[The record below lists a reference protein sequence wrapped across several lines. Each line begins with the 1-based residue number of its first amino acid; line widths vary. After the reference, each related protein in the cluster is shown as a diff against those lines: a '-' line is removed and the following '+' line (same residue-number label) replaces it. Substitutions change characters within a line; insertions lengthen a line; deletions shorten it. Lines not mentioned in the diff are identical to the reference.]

1 MSRPALDEPT
11 GAERL
16 REPQSETA
24 SSDRWTPRWLSWSL
38 IASAGLVFLAW
49 LFLSVMHVDDR
60 YQLDHVSGARIAL
73 AQRFNDGTLYP
84 ELYDGR
90 LYGGTRFMPIPIV
103 VHGLVARLTDD
114 YVVSGKLVSYAF
126 TAALVATMFV
136 LLRRL
141 RCPFALAV
149 ALPALVLTTATG
161 LSGSMNARADVL
173 PLLLQVIAVGIV
185 ADTARRGPT
194 IAAGAL
200 AGVAFMSKLSA
211 VWAPVAI
218 VIWLFARDR
227 KRTPMFAVAFVA
239 TAGAL
244 LALFTVITDGR
255 ILENVFGLST
265 SGVTGLRSILLTP
278 YRFVHLMVDQ
288 MTTAWAV
295 IPLVGLAAWTSMRF
309 RAASIWLVS
318 LLCALGVVL
327 VVLTDVGTGFN
338 QLIDIV
344 VLIAIVIGEFVGRLW
359 DEHAAIEAGTAR
371 ILQTVIVLVLLW
383 VTLSGLAV
391 TFGPDVETTLQGQVS
406 FDPEPLA
413 GLEPPPRSVLS
424 DDPYVPVSLG
434 QVPVVLDAFM
444 LPRLADEHPD
454 AIPDLVERI
463 DAREFDLIVL
473 VEPLEPVERSWW
485 TEQHFGI
492 DVARAMSRAYTY
504 VGRMQGYHLYEPN
517 ADTAT

>member
-16 REPQSETA
+16 REAHPGA
-24 SSDRWTPRWLSWSL
+24 SSRDRWTPQWLSWAL
-38 IASAGLVFLAW
+38 IAAAGLVFLAW
-49 LFLSVMHVDDR
+49 LFLAASHVDDR
-60 YQLDHVSGARIAL
+60 YQLDHVSGARMAL

-103 VHGLVARLTDD
+103 VHGLVARLTGE
-114 YVVSGKLVSYAF
+114 YVLSGKLVGYAF
-126 TAALVATMFV
+126 MAALAATMFV

-141 RCPFALAV
+141 RCPTAFAV
-149 ALPALVLTTATG
+149 ALPALVLTTDTG
-161 LSGSMNARADVL
+161 LSGSMNTRADVL
-173 PLLLQVIAVGIV
+173 PMLLQVIAVAIV
-185 ADTARRGPT
+185 ASIPRRAPT

-200 AGVAFMSKLSA
+200 AGLAFMSKLSA
-211 VWAPVAI
+211 VWAPLAI

-227 KRTPMFAVAFVA
+227 KRLPVFAATFAA

-255 ILENVFGLST
+255 VLENVFGLST
-265 SGVTGLRSILLTP
+265 SGITGLRSILLTP

-295 IPLVGLAAWTSMRF
+295 IPLVGLAVWMSVGS
-309 RAASIWLVS
+309 RAVSIWLVS
-318 LLCALGVVL
+318 LLCALAVVL

-344 VLIAIVIGEFVGRLW
+344 VLIAIVIGEFVGRLQ
-359 DEHAAIEAGTAR
+359 DGRAGIERATAGV
-371 ILQTVIVLVLLW
+371 LQTGVALALLW

-391 TFGPDVETTLQGQVS
+391 TFGPDVETTLQGEVS
-406 FDPEPLA
+406 FDREPLA
-413 GLEPPPRSVLS
+413 ALETSPRSVLS

-463 DAREFDLIVL
+463 DAHEFDLIVL
-473 VEPLEPVERSWW
+473 VEPLKPVERPWW

-492 DVARAMSRAYTY
+492 DVAQAISRAYTY
-504 VGRMQGYHLYEPN
+504 VGRMQGYHLYVPN

>member
-1 MSRPALDEPT
+1 
-11 GAERL
+11 
-16 REPQSETA
+16 
-24 SSDRWTPRWLSWSL
+24 
-38 IASAGLVFLAW
+38 
-49 LFLSVMHVDDR
+49 
-60 YQLDHVSGARIAL
+60 
-73 AQRFNDGTLYP
+73 
-84 ELYDGR
+84 
-90 LYGGTRFMPIPIV
+90 
-103 VHGLVARLTDD
+103 
-114 YVVSGKLVSYAF
+114 
-126 TAALVATMFV
+126 
-136 LLRRL
+136 
-141 RCPFALAV
+141 
-149 ALPALVLTTATG
+149 
-161 LSGSMNARADVL
+161 
-173 PLLLQVIAVGIV
+173 
-185 ADTARRGPT
+185 
-194 IAAGAL
+194 
-200 AGVAFMSKLSA
+200 
-211 VWAPVAI
+211 VWAPIAI

-227 KRTPMFAVAFVA
+227 KRIPAFAVAFVA

-265 SGVTGLRSILLTP
+265 SGVSGLRSILLTP

-295 IPLVGLAAWTSMRF
+295 VPLVGLAAWVSMRS

-318 LLCALGVVL
+318 LLCAVAVVL

-344 VLIAIVIGEFVGRLW
+344 VLIAIVIGELVGRLR
-359 DEHAAIEAGTAR
+359 DDHSGIETGTTR
-371 ILQTVIVLVLLW
+371 ILQTGIALALLW

-413 GLEPPPRSVLS
+413 GLETSPRSLLS

-454 AIPDLVERI
+454 PIPDLVERI

-473 VEPLEPVERSWW
+473 VEPLEPIERPWW

-504 VGRMQGYHLYEPN
+504 VGMMQGYHLYEPN
-517 ADTAT
+517 SDTAT